1 LPSLERFSEMS
12 VIVLTH
18 GQIEGKNKYRITGA
32 GHGDSRSEVKAMA
45 NEEHLALLQKGV
57 EAWNAWRSDHA
68 GIRAN
73 LFRANL
79 EGVDLAG
86 ANLRHVDFRRA
97 NLQGTVLKTAD
108 LSEAYLIGAN
118 LHDSD
123 LSGANLRGALL
134 REANLSNAD
143 LSEADLSEAYL
154 SDADLSRCKISH
166 TKFERTRLTGVCVED
181 WHLDRAT
188 CLDRAICE
196 YLYLKHKRQECRP
209 RLGSFA
215 AGELVQLFQQLT
227 TTVELTFANGIEWS
241 VLLKAIEVV
250 RVRKNIDKLSIL
262 GLEESENGS
271 LIVRFKISKKVDRI
285 DAQQNLWFEYDRHL
299 KALEE
304 QYFDRP
310 DINRRQI
317 EIHRE
322 RNANLM
328 EIVRVLATRSTEF

>member
-1 LPSLERFSEMS
+1 
-12 VIVLTH
+12 
-18 GQIEGKNKYRITGA
+18 
-32 GHGDSRSEVKAMA
+32 
-45 NEEHLALLQKGV
+45 
-57 EAWNAWRSDHA
+57 
-68 GIRAN
+68 
-73 LFRANL
+73 L